1 MKRFK
6 EFKDQ
11 GILTIFDID
20 ETLFHTTAHVIVRG
34 PGGVIRRKLNN
45 REFNDYKPKP
55 DDTLDFSEFKDAD
68 LFYETSRPIR
78 KMFNRIKLI
87 MRMKKNP
94 NSKVIILTARSDF
107 DNKDKFLATFR
118 KHGLTEI
125 DEIHVHR
132 AGNLT
137 GYSAAEAKRI
147 YIEQYLKTGKFYKA
161 RLFDDSE
168 SNLKMFNRLRLKYS
182 TIEFDPW
189 QVVHNGDVR
198 SYKYQ

>member
-20 ETLFHTTAHVIVRG
+20 ETLFHTTANVIVRG

-45 REFNDYKPKP
+45 REFNDYKPKI
-55 DDTLDFSEFKDAD
+55 DDKFDFSEFKDAD
-68 LFYETSRPIR
+68 LFYQTSRPIR

-147 YIEQYLKTGKFYKA
+147 YIEQYLKTEKFYKA

-168 SNLKMFNRLRLKYS
+168 SNLKMFNRLRLKYPAVD
-182 TIEFDPW
+182 FDAW

>member
-1 MKRFK
+1 MKK
-6 EFKDQ
+6 FKDFRNQ

-34 PGGVIRRKLNN
+34 PGGVVRRKLNN
-45 REFNDYKPKP
+45 KEFNDYRPKS
-55 DDTLDFSEFKDAD
+55 DDTLDFSEFKNAD
-68 LFYETSRPIR
+68 LFYETSKPIR

-107 DNKDKFLATFR
+107 DNKDKFIATFR

-125 DEIHVHR
+125 DDIHVHR
-132 AGNLT
+132 AGNFT
-137 GYSAAEAKRI
+137 GYSPAEAKRI
-147 YIEQYLKTGKFYKA
+147 YIEQYLKTGKFYKT

-168 SNLKMFNRLRLKYS
+168 ANLKMFNRLKLKYS
-182 TIEFDPW
+182 NVEFDAW
-189 QVVHNGDVR
+189 QVVYSGDVR

>member
-20 ETLFHTTAHVIVRG
+20 ETLFHTAAHVIVRG

-45 REFNDYKPKP
+45 KEFNDYKPKP

-125 DEIHVHR
+125 DDIHVHR

-182 TIEFDPW
+182 TVEFDAW

>member
-1 MKRFK
+1 MEKFK
-6 EFKDQ
+6 NFKNQ

-20 ETLFHTTAHVIVRG
+20 ETLFHTTANVIVRG
-34 PGGVIRRKLNN
+34 PNGDIRHKLNN
-45 REFNDYKPKP
+45 REYNVYKPKI
-55 DDTLDFSEFKDAD
+55 DDKLDFSEFRNAD
-68 LFYETSRPIR
+68 LFYQTSQPIR

-94 NSKVIILTARSDF
+94 YSKVIILTARSDF

-125 DEIHVHR
+125 DNIHVHR
-132 AGNLT
+132 AGNLL
-137 GYSAAEAKRI
+137 GYSAAEAKRV
-147 YIEQYLKTGKFYKA
+147 YIEQYLQTGNFYKV

-168 SNLKMFNRLRLKYS
+168 ANLKTFNRLKLKYPN
-182 TIEFDPW
+182 INFDAW
-189 QVVHNGDVR
+189 QVIANGEVR

>member
-20 ETLFHTTAHVIVRG
+20 ETLFHTTANVIVRS
-34 PGGVIRRKLNN
+34 PSGVIRHKLNN
-45 REFNDYKPKP
+45 KEFNDYKPEI
-55 DDTLDFSEFKDAD
+55 DDKFDFSEFTDAD
-68 LFYETSRPIR
+68 LFYQTSRPIR

-125 DEIHVHR
+125 DDIHVHR

-137 GYSAAEAKRI
+137 GYTPAEAKRI
-147 YIEQYLKTGKFYKA
+147 YIEQYLKTDKFYKA

-168 SNLKMFNRLRLKYS
+168 SNLKMFNRLRLKYPNV
-182 TIEFDPW
+182 EFDAW

-198 SYKYQ
+198 SYKYH